1 MKIEDLISKL
11 PPMKT
16 GGELT
21 KALEDIPPYSEDVR
35 NADTTSRLIK
45 DKDLSVFITPTVYC
59 R

>member
-16 GGELT
+16 GTELT

-35 NADTTSRLIK
+35 NADTTSRLML
-45 DKDLSVFITPTVYC
+45 LSEL
-59 R
+59 